1 MNSDDLCRLRYHGN
15 AHLKSLI
22 KQSSLEENP
31 FENGN
36 DRDED
41 LLKELDNAKTSSD
54 DDLPPTPPRPSTPT
68 VSPQK
73 TLPWKP
79 KVR

>member
-1 MNSDDLCRLRYHGN
+1 
-15 AHLKSLI
+15 LI
-22 KQSSLEENP
+22 KQSSLDENP

-36 DRDED
+36 GVENGDDD
-41 LLKELDNAKTSSD
+41 LLKELDSAKSGSD
-54 DDLPPTPPRPSTPT
+54 DELPPTPPRPSTPRIT
-68 VSPQK
+68 PQK

>member
-1 MNSDDLCRLRYHGN
+1 MNSDDLCRLCHGN

-31 FENGN
+31 FENGSE
-36 DRDED
+36 DD
-41 LLKELDNAKTSSD
+41 LLKEIDNAKSGSD

-68 VSPQK
+68 VTPQK